1 MSSILDRLN
10 QELEDLSKRAQAAL
24 DQGRLKIELMRIR
37 RRQDNAARDLGLL
50 VHRRERGDEVDSAR
64 VESLL
69 SRLDEVEQEIT
80 KLEREIAAAKE
91 EAVSVDEEPAPSD
104 VPTGE
109 AEVVEEPEVEPE
121 KAED

>member
-1 MSSILDRLN
+1 MSSLLDRLN

-24 DQGRLKIELMRIR
+24 DQGRLKIDLMRIR

-50 VHRRERGDEVDSAR
+50 VHRRERGGEADPAR

-69 SRLDEVEQEIT
+69 SRLDDVEKEIS

-91 EAVSVDEEPAPSD
+91 EAVTVDEEPAPSD

-109 AEVVEEPEVEPE
+109 AEVVEEPDAEPE
-121 KAED
+121 NAED